1 MDSAVGIHV
10 LTGSG
15 RLVAHAGRIRA
26 QLRAAST
33 APIEQLA
40 LDGGSVDVVV
50 RDDPRMVIPEV
61 GLGGYAAPD
70 GHTVFLA
77 LDPDHEQFQWALE
90 REVFRT
96 LAHELH
102 HVARRQGSARGD
114 TLLDALVNE
123 GLADHFSLE
132 VTGMEPPP
140 WAVALDPDQTAAM
153 SARAR
158 DDYDNP
164 RYNHWAWFFGSDAC
178 EIPRWAGYS
187 LGFALVGDYLERHP
201 GSSAAALATVPS
213 ETFRRS

>member
-1 MDSAVGIHV
+1 MNSAVGIHV

-15 RLVAHAGRIRA
+15 RLVAPAGRIRA

-40 LDGGSVDVVV
+40 LDGGSIDVVV

-61 GLGGYAAPD
+61 GPGGYAAPD

-77 LDPDHEQFQWALE
+77 LDPDHELFEWALE
-90 REVFRT
+90 REVFRM
-96 LAHELH
+96 LSHELH
-102 HVARRQGSARGD
+102 HVARRRGSARG
-114 TLLDALVNE
+114 
-123 GLADHFSLE
+123 
-132 VTGMEPPP
+132 
-140 WAVALDPDQTAAM
+140 
-153 SARAR
+153 
-158 DDYDNP
+158 DYDNP

-187 LGFALVGDYLERHP
+187 LGFALIGDYLERHP